1 MLSKVEELKLI
12 SRCVLADDRRA
23 FGELVEAYQPR
34 LRRFFMNLT
43 LGDEYLSDDL
53 AQETFIKAYIE
64 LRSFRGMSRFGTW
77 LFRIGYNE
85 FYSYNEYLPEGS
97 TFIRELRAVHPFE
110 SYMMS
115 TAANAKDM
123 FSIFEDLTTAIKQL
137 PMIGEDGNKHIR
149 IYNMEG
155 QLVKEARNVS
165 EKEALKGLRHGLYI
179 VNGKKRIIK

>member
-85 FYSYNEYLPEGS
+85 FYSYKRSEHATTDLDHAPERASSPVDSSEISMDVKVAMAQLSEIERTVVTLFYIDDMPVKQITTITGLNQS
-97 TFIRELRAVHPFE
+97 TLRSHLHR
-110 SYMMS
+110 
-115 TAANAKDM
+115 AKGKM
-123 FSIFEDLTTAIKQL
+123 AKTLKQ
-137 PMIGEDGNKHIR
+137 E
-149 IYNMEG
+149 
-155 QLVKEARNVS
+155 
-165 EKEALKGLRHGLYI
+165 
-179 VNGKKRIIK
+179 

>member
-85 FYSYNEYLPEGS
+85 FYSYKRSEHATTDLDHAPERASSPVDSSEISMDVKVAMAQLSEIERTVVTLFYIDDMPVKQIATITGLNQS
-97 TFIRELRAVHPFE
+97 TLRSHLHRAKE
-110 SYMMS
+110 KM
-115 TAANAKDM
+115 ANT
-123 FSIFEDLTTAIKQL
+123 LKQ
-137 PMIGEDGNKHIR
+137 E
-149 IYNMEG
+149 
-155 QLVKEARNVS
+155 
-165 EKEALKGLRHGLYI
+165 
-179 VNGKKRIIK
+179 

>member
-85 FYSYNEYLPEGS
+85 FYSYKRSEHATTDLDHAPERASSPVDSSEISMDVKVAMAQLSEIERSVVTLFYIDDMPVKQIATITGLNQS
-97 TFIRELRAVHPFE
+97 TLRSHLHR
-110 SYMMS
+110 
-115 TAANAKDM
+115 AKEKM
-123 FSIFEDLTTAIKQL
+123 AKTLKQ
-137 PMIGEDGNKHIR
+137 E
-149 IYNMEG
+149 
-155 QLVKEARNVS
+155 
-165 EKEALKGLRHGLYI
+165 
-179 VNGKKRIIK
+179 